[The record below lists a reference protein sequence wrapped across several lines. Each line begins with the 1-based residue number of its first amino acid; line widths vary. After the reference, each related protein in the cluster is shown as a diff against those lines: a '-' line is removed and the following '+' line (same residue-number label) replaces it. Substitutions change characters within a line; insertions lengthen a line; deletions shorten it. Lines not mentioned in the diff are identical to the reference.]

1 MGGSADLVA
10 EPVAR
15 PFAALTT
22 LVPRW
27 RLLLAIVGGAAL
39 VGCTAASPLLWALAL
54 PYHALLGWAM
64 VQDARRLPRS
74 NRFLVS
80 RQVPQPLSL
89 GADQAV
95 LIGISCPE
103 AAGLCCELADHAPA
117 AFNARPR
124 SVEMTFDADGQLVAE
139 YWLRPPRRGAYVLP
153 ALDVRV
159 WRPSG
164 WWLRQFRLR
173 LPAEVAVYP
182 DVLAIRRWQ
191 LTLRRGV
198 RALPGQRR
206 ARPPGAATAPAGLR
220 DYLPG
225 DDVRHVNWK
234 ATARRDRPVTTELEA
249 ERGQQLVVALDCGRL
264 MTAPAGE
271 LTKLD
276 HAVNAALLLAWVAQ
290 TQGDRVGLLTFDDA
304 VRTFLTPRRG
314 VRQVQRIN
322 EVLYRVEARY
332 AEPEFGDAFSF
343 LAAQVRGRSLIAVL
357 TDVLDP
363 IASADLVAHGLRLGA
378 RHRLLIVALTDPQLA
393 EAVARPITRSGD
405 AYRWAAAEELL
416 AARRQA
422 FGTLRRGGVECLESE
437 PGRLSPGLVER
448 YLELKE
454 RGLI

>member
-1 MGGSADLVA
+1 
-10 EPVAR
+10 
-15 PFAALTT
+15 
-22 LVPRW
+22 
-27 RLLLAIVGGAAL
+27 LLGGAAL
-39 VGCTAASPLLWALAL
+39 VALTVASPLIWALAL
-54 PYHALLGWAM
+54 TYHAALAWALFD
-64 VQDARRLPRS
+64 DARKLPRPS
-74 NRFLVS
+74 RFLAS
-80 RQVPQPLSL
+80 RQLPEPLSL
-89 GADQAV
+89 GAEQAV
-95 LIGISCPE
+95 LVGVSCHE
-103 AAGLCCELADHAPA
+103 AAGLCCEIADHVPA
-117 AFNARPR
+117 ALNAWPR
-124 SVEMTFDADGQLVAE
+124 AVEGGFDEDGHLVTE
-139 YWLRPPRRGAYVLP
+139 YCVRPPRRGAYVLP
-153 ALDVRV
+153 ALDLRV
-159 WRPSG
+159 WRPHG
-164 WWLRQFRLR
+164 WWLRHVRLG
-173 LPAEVAVYP
+173 LSTEAAVYP

-249 ERGQQLVVALDCGRL
+249 ERGQQVVVALDCGRL

-290 TQGDRVGLLTFDDA
+290 SQGDRVGLMTFDDGVQA
-304 VRTFLTPRRG
+304 FVSPRRG
-314 VRQVQRIN
+314 MKQVQRLN

-332 AEPEFGDAFSF
+332 AEPEFGDAFAY
-343 LAAQVRGRSLIAVL
+343 LATQVRGRSLIVVL

-363 IASADLVAHGLRLGA
+363 VASADLVAHGLRLGA
-378 RHRLLIVALTDPQLA
+378 RHRLLVVALTDPEVA

-416 AARRQA
+416 SARRRA
-422 FGTLRRGGVECLESE
+422 FETLQRGGVECLESE
-437 PGRLSPGLVER
+437 AGRLSPALVER

>member
-1 MGGSADLVA
+1 VVTGPAGGPL
-10 EPVAR
+10 
-15 PFAALTT
+15 AALTT

-27 RLLLAIVGGAAL
+27 RLLLVMLGGATL
-39 VGCTAASPLLWALAL
+39 VAFAAVSPLLWALAL
-54 PYHALLGWAM
+54 PYHAVLAWAI
-64 VQDARRLPRS
+64 VRDARRLPLS
-74 NRFLVS
+74 NRFLAS

-124 SVEMTFDADGQLVAE
+124 SVEVTFDADGQLVAE
-139 YWLRPPRRGAYVLP
+139 YWVRPPRRGAYALP

-164 WWLRQFRLR
+164 WWLRHFRLG
-173 LPAEVAVYP
+173 LSSEAAVYP
-182 DVLAIRRWQ
+182 NVLAIRRWQ
-191 LTLRRGV
+191 LTLRRGL

-304 VRTFLTPRRG
+304 VRTFLAPRRG
-314 VRQVQRIN
+314 LKQVERLN
-322 EVLYRVEARY
+322 EVLYRAEARY
-332 AEPEFGDAFSF
+332 AEPEFGDAFAY
-343 LAAQVRGRSLIAVL
+343 LATQVRGRSLIAVL

-378 RHRLLIVALTDPQLA
+378 RHRVLVVALTDPEVA

-405 AYRWAAAEELL
+405 AYRWAAAEELM
-416 AARRQA
+416 AARRRA
-422 FGTLRRGGVECLESE
+422 FETLQRGGVECLESE
-437 PGRLSPGLVER
+437 AGRLSPALVER